1 MREIALDTQA
11 ATAVAIIEDGRVIAR
26 AHNDSGRHHAE
37 SITPLVREVL
47 QAAGLP
53 AQLAD
58 AGIDRVLVGTGPAPF
73 TGLRAG
79 LVSARVLARVAG
91 VPAYG
96 VSALDVIARQGLDL
110 LPPDTRVY
118 AIADARRRELYW
130 GSYLAAGPDDVT
142 LEGRL
147 EVGDVTSLLA
157 AMRHAPGLVVAGAP
171 IPAELRVAT
180 LDDLQSLVDLEAVT
194 FPEDPWTPF
203 MLADE
208 LSSPASRYWIA
219 TNEAGDPVGYG
230 GVKVGG
236 DQADVMTI
244 GVAPHARG
252 RGVGRAI
259 LDALLDWA
267 RQVGA
272 AEIFLDVRPSNEGAI
287 ALYNSRGFVEIG
299 RRPRYFRNPVEEAV
313 EMRAPL
319 TRAGAK
325 TTTK

>member
-1 MREIALDTQA
+1 MREIALDTQS

-37 SITPLVREVL
+37 SITPLVREAL

-147 EVGDVTSLLA
+147 EVGDVASLLA

-171 IPAELRVAT
+171 IPAPSAPALARADLGPQIELDPAVMSRIVAT
-180 LDDLQSLVDLEAVT
+180 RLTRGESDRLGT
-194 FPEDPWTPF
+194 DP
-203 MLADE
+203 
-208 LSSPASRYWIA
+208 
-219 TNEAGDPVGYG
+219 
-230 GVKVGG
+230 
-236 DQADVMTI
+236 
-244 GVAPHARG
+244 
-252 RGVGRAI
+252 
-259 LDALLDWA
+259 
-267 RQVGA
+267 
-272 AEIFLDVRPSNEGAI
+272 
-287 ALYNSRGFVEIG
+287 LYL
-299 RRPRYFRNPVEEAV
+299 RRPDIQGQPTAR
-313 EMRAPL
+313 L
-319 TRAGAK
+319 
-325 TTTK
+325 

>member
-37 SITPLVREVL
+37 SITPLVREAL
-47 QAAGLP
+47 QAAELP
-53 AQLAD
+53 ATLGG

-110 LPPDTRVY
+110 LAPDTRVY

-147 EVGDVTSLLA
+147 EVGDVASLLA

-171 IPAELRVAT
+171 IPAHSAPALARADLGPQIELDPAVMSRIVAT
-180 LDDLQSLVDLEAVT
+180 RLTRGESDRLGT
-194 FPEDPWTPF
+194 DP
-203 MLADE
+203 
-208 LSSPASRYWIA
+208 
-219 TNEAGDPVGYG
+219 
-230 GVKVGG
+230 
-236 DQADVMTI
+236 
-244 GVAPHARG
+244 
-252 RGVGRAI
+252 
-259 LDALLDWA
+259 
-267 RQVGA
+267 
-272 AEIFLDVRPSNEGAI
+272 
-287 ALYNSRGFVEIG
+287 LYL
-299 RRPRYFRNPVEEAV
+299 RRPDIQGQPTAR
-313 EMRAPL
+313 L
-319 TRAGAK
+319 
-325 TTTK
+325 

>member
-1 MREIALDTQA
+1 MREIALDTQS

-37 SITPLVREVL
+37 SITPLVREAL

-147 EVGDVTSLLA
+147 EVGDVASLLA

-171 IPAELRVAT
+171 IPAHSAPALARADLGPQIELDPAVMSRIVAT
-180 LDDLQSLVDLEAVT
+180 
-194 FPEDPWTPF
+194 
-203 MLADE
+203 
-208 LSSPASRYWIA
+208 R
-219 TNEAGDPVGYG
+219 
-230 GVKVGG
+230 
-236 DQADVMTI
+236 
-244 GVAPHARG
+244 
-252 RGVGRAI
+252 
-259 LDALLDWA
+259 
-267 RQVGA
+267 
-272 AEIFLDVRPSNEGAI
+272 
-287 ALYNSRGFVEIG
+287 
-299 RRPRYFRNPVEEAV
+299 
-313 EMRAPL
+313 L
-319 TRAGAK
+319 TRGESDRLGTDPLYLRRADIQGQPTARL
-325 TTTK
+325 

>member
-1 MREIALDTQA
+1 MREIALDTQS

-37 SITPLVREVL
+37 SITPLVREAL

-96 VSALDVIARQGLDL
+96 VSALDVIARHGLDL

-147 EVGDVTSLLA
+147 EVGDVASLLA

-171 IPAELRVAT
+171 IPAHSAPALARADLGPQIELDPAVMSRIVAT
-180 LDDLQSLVDLEAVT
+180 RLTRGESDRLGT
-194 FPEDPWTPF
+194 DP
-203 MLADE
+203 
-208 LSSPASRYWIA
+208 
-219 TNEAGDPVGYG
+219 
-230 GVKVGG
+230 
-236 DQADVMTI
+236 
-244 GVAPHARG
+244 
-252 RGVGRAI
+252 
-259 LDALLDWA
+259 
-267 RQVGA
+267 
-272 AEIFLDVRPSNEGAI
+272 
-287 ALYNSRGFVEIG
+287 LYL
-299 RRPRYFRNPVEEAV
+299 RRPDIQGQPTAR
-313 EMRAPL
+313 L
-319 TRAGAK
+319 
-325 TTTK
+325 

>member
-1 MREIALDTQA
+1 MREIALDTQS

-37 SITPLVREVL
+37 SITPLVREAL

-110 LPPDTRVY
+110 LPRVY

-147 EVGDVTSLLA
+147 EVGDVASLLA

-171 IPAELRVAT
+171 IPAHSAPALARADLGPQIELDPAVMSRIVAT
-180 LDDLQSLVDLEAVT
+180 RLTRGESDRLGT
-194 FPEDPWTPF
+194 DP
-203 MLADE
+203 
-208 LSSPASRYWIA
+208 
-219 TNEAGDPVGYG
+219 
-230 GVKVGG
+230 
-236 DQADVMTI
+236 
-244 GVAPHARG
+244 
-252 RGVGRAI
+252 
-259 LDALLDWA
+259 
-267 RQVGA
+267 
-272 AEIFLDVRPSNEGAI
+272 
-287 ALYNSRGFVEIG
+287 LYL
-299 RRPRYFRNPVEEAV
+299 RRPDIQGQPTAR
-313 EMRAPL
+313 L
-319 TRAGAK
+319 
-325 TTTK
+325 

>member
-1 MREIALDTQA
+1 MREIALDTQS

-37 SITPLVREVL
+37 SITPLVREAL

-130 GSYLAAGPDDVT
+130 GSYVAAGPNDVT

-147 EVGDVTSLLA
+147 EVGDVSTLLS
-157 AMRHAPGLVVAGAP
+157 AMHSAPGLVVAGAP
-171 IPAELRVAT
+171 VPAHSASALARVDVGPQVELDPAVMSRLVAT
-180 LDDLQSLVDLEAVT
+180 RLAHGQGDRLRT
-194 FPEDPWTPF
+194 DP
-203 MLADE
+203 
-208 LSSPASRYWIA
+208 
-219 TNEAGDPVGYG
+219 
-230 GVKVGG
+230 
-236 DQADVMTI
+236 
-244 GVAPHARG
+244 
-252 RGVGRAI
+252 
-259 LDALLDWA
+259 
-267 RQVGA
+267 
-272 AEIFLDVRPSNEGAI
+272 
-287 ALYNSRGFVEIG
+287 LYL
-299 RRPRYFRNPVEEAV
+299 RRPDIQGQPAAR
-313 EMRAPL
+313 L
-319 TRAGAK
+319 
-325 TTTK
+325 

>member
-1 MREIALDTQA
+1 MREIALDTQS

-37 SITPLVREVL
+37 SITPLVREAL

-79 LVSARVLARVAG
+79 LVSARVLARVLARVAG

-171 IPAELRVAT
+171 IPAHSAPALARADLGPQIELDPAVMSRIVAT
-180 LDDLQSLVDLEAVT
+180 RLTRGESDRLGT
-194 FPEDPWTPF
+194 DP
-203 MLADE
+203 
-208 LSSPASRYWIA
+208 
-219 TNEAGDPVGYG
+219 
-230 GVKVGG
+230 
-236 DQADVMTI
+236 
-244 GVAPHARG
+244 
-252 RGVGRAI
+252 
-259 LDALLDWA
+259 
-267 RQVGA
+267 
-272 AEIFLDVRPSNEGAI
+272 
-287 ALYNSRGFVEIG
+287 LYL
-299 RRPRYFRNPVEEAV
+299 RRPDIQGQPTAR
-313 EMRAPL
+313 L
-319 TRAGAK
+319 
-325 TTTK
+325 

>member
-1 MREIALDTQA
+1 MREIALDTQS

-37 SITPLVREVL
+37 SITPLVREAL

-130 GSYLAAGPDDVT
+130 GTYVAAGPNDVT

-147 EVGDVTSLLA
+147 EVGAVSSLLSS
-157 AMRHAPGLVVAGAP
+157 MRGAPGLVVAGAP
-171 IPAELRVAT
+171 IPVHSSSALARADLGPQVELDPAVMSRLVAT
-180 LDDLQSLVDLEAVT
+180 RLAHGQGDRLRT
-194 FPEDPWTPF
+194 DP
-203 MLADE
+203 
-208 LSSPASRYWIA
+208 
-219 TNEAGDPVGYG
+219 
-230 GVKVGG
+230 
-236 DQADVMTI
+236 
-244 GVAPHARG
+244 
-252 RGVGRAI
+252 
-259 LDALLDWA
+259 
-267 RQVGA
+267 
-272 AEIFLDVRPSNEGAI
+272 
-287 ALYNSRGFVEIG
+287 LYL
-299 RRPRYFRNPVEEAV
+299 RRPDIQGQPAAR
-313 EMRAPL
+313 L
-319 TRAGAK
+319 
-325 TTTK
+325 

>member
-1 MREIALDTQA
+1 MREIALDTQS

-37 SITPLVREVL
+37 SITPLVREAL

-110 LPPDTRVY
+110 LPPDTHVY

-147 EVGDVTSLLA
+147 EVGDVASLLA

-171 IPAELRVAT
+171 IPAHSAPALARADLGPQIELDPAVMSRIVAT
-180 LDDLQSLVDLEAVT
+180 RLTRGESDRLGT
-194 FPEDPWTPF
+194 DP
-203 MLADE
+203 
-208 LSSPASRYWIA
+208 
-219 TNEAGDPVGYG
+219 
-230 GVKVGG
+230 
-236 DQADVMTI
+236 
-244 GVAPHARG
+244 
-252 RGVGRAI
+252 
-259 LDALLDWA
+259 
-267 RQVGA
+267 
-272 AEIFLDVRPSNEGAI
+272 
-287 ALYNSRGFVEIG
+287 LYL
-299 RRPRYFRNPVEEAV
+299 RRPDIQGQPTAR
-313 EMRAPL
+313 L
-319 TRAGAK
+319 
-325 TTTK
+325 

>member
-1 MREIALDTQA
+1 MREIALDTQS

-37 SITPLVREVL
+37 SITPLVREAL

-73 TGLRAG
+73 MGLRAG

-147 EVGDVTSLLA
+147 EVGDVASLLA

-171 IPAELRVAT
+171 IPAHSAPALARADLGPQIELDPAVMSRIVAT
-180 LDDLQSLVDLEAVT
+180 RLTRGESDRLGT
-194 FPEDPWTPF
+194 DP
-203 MLADE
+203 
-208 LSSPASRYWIA
+208 
-219 TNEAGDPVGYG
+219 
-230 GVKVGG
+230 
-236 DQADVMTI
+236 
-244 GVAPHARG
+244 
-252 RGVGRAI
+252 
-259 LDALLDWA
+259 
-267 RQVGA
+267 
-272 AEIFLDVRPSNEGAI
+272 
-287 ALYNSRGFVEIG
+287 LYL
-299 RRPRYFRNPVEEAV
+299 RRPDIQGQPTAR
-313 EMRAPL
+313 L
-319 TRAGAK
+319 
-325 TTTK
+325 

>member
-11 ATAVAIIEDGRVIAR
+11 ATAVAIIEDGRLIAR

-37 SITPLVREVL
+37 SITPLVREAL
-47 QAAGLP
+47 QAADLP
-53 AQLAD
+53 ATLGG

-110 LPPDTRVY
+110 LAPDTRVY

-147 EVGDVTSLLA
+147 EVGDVASLLA

-171 IPAELRVAT
+171 IPAHSAPALARADLGPQIELDPAVMSRIVAT
-180 LDDLQSLVDLEAVT
+180 RLTRGESDRLGT
-194 FPEDPWTPF
+194 DP
-203 MLADE
+203 
-208 LSSPASRYWIA
+208 
-219 TNEAGDPVGYG
+219 
-230 GVKVGG
+230 
-236 DQADVMTI
+236 
-244 GVAPHARG
+244 
-252 RGVGRAI
+252 
-259 LDALLDWA
+259 
-267 RQVGA
+267 
-272 AEIFLDVRPSNEGAI
+272 
-287 ALYNSRGFVEIG
+287 LYL
-299 RRPRYFRNPVEEAV
+299 RRPDIQGQPTAR
-313 EMRAPL
+313 L
-319 TRAGAK
+319 
-325 TTTK
+325 